1 MFDVPRDTEAL
12 EQEKETLQPR
22 RWRLLMYY
30 MDHTVLSFELSRMR
44 VDESPSLSDMVVY
57 HFVYCI
63 ETISK
68 CRMVWLS
75 LGFHFLMALKL

>member
-12 EQEKETLQPR
+12 EQEKKTLQPR

-44 VDESPSLSDMVVY
+44 VDESPSLSDMVV
-57 HFVYCI
+57 
-63 ETISK
+63 
-68 CRMVWLS
+68 
-75 LGFHFLMALKL
+75 